1 MEKSLKQLGAISV
14 TKTLKKDA
22 KLERV
27 QFGNNIELDEEDV
40 CDGEITQ
47 AGFHIDALNSVS
59 DRLIF

>member
-1 MEKSLKQLGAISV
+1 MGAISV

-47 AGFHIDALNSVS
+47 ADFQIDAL
-59 DRLIF
+59 IG